1 MLCKKG
7 SYREVEAA
15 VLKVVYEA
23 EAVEGHFQKDQRQ
36 QQDTFLLD
44 KKINC

>member
-23 EAVEGHFQKDQRQ
+23 EADEGHFQKDQRQ
-36 QQDTFLLD
+36 QQDNSLLD